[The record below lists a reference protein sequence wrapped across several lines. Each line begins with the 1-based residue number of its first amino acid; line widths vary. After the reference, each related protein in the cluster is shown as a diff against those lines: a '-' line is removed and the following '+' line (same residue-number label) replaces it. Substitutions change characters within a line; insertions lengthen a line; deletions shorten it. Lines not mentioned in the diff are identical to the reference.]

1 MTQGADIQAIVRQ
14 VLLKIQDTAKEPS
27 GFGDLGCD
35 VDKYVDAATRAQ
47 EIWHRDFGLDRRCQ
61 IVEEIRADLRPH
73 VELLAKMAV
82 EETGMGNLRDKIT
95 KKTVTIEKTPG
106 PESIKPRAITGDK
119 GLVLEEHAPYGV
131 IASIIPCTNPAATVI
146 HNAICMISGGNSVI
160 FAPHPKAL
168 KVSLRTA
175 EIICQTLRACGAP
188 DGLVSALT
196 EPSMDN
202 LAKLIKHPKV
212 RLISATGGPGVVHAA
227 LTSGKPA
234 IGAGPG
240 NPPVVV
246 DETANLDIA
255 GKGVV
260 DGASFDNNLLC
271 VCEKELI
278 AVNCIADELKKRMF
292 ENGAYELKDKNEI
305 ELLERTILNDD
316 HTPNKDFVGKDAT
329 YILEKIGLKVPASV
343 RLIIVETTEDHPF
356 AQEELL
362 MPVLAMIRVADFNDA
377 LAMALRL
384 EHDFSHSAVIY
395 STNIDHMSQMAH
407 EINTTMFVKNAPAY
421 CSLGADS
428 DCPVTLTIATATG
441 QGATSP
447 ESFCRM
453 RRCVLSGAFRII

>member
-1 MTQGADIQAIVRQ
+1 MSQSADIQSIVQQ
-14 VLLKIQDTAKEPS
+14 VLLKLSDTISEPPRGS
-27 GFGDLGCD
+27 GCD
-35 VDKYVDAATRAQ
+35 VDKYVADSVRAQ
-47 EIWHRDFGLDRRCQ
+47 EIWHRDFGLDRRCK
-61 IVEEIRADLRPH
+61 IIEEIRADLRPH
-73 VELLAKMAV
+73 VESLAKMAV
-82 EETGMGNLRDKIT
+82 EETGMGNLRDKII
-95 KKTVTIEKTPG
+95 KKSVTIEKTPG
-106 PESIKPRAITGDK
+106 PESIKPNAISGDR

-131 IASIIPCTNPAATVI
+131 IASIIPCTNPVATVI
-146 HNAICMISGGNSVI
+146 HNSICMIAGGNSVI
-160 FAPHPKAL
+160 FAPHPKAVN
-168 KVSLRTA
+168 VSLRTA
-175 EIICQTLRACGAP
+175 QIICQTLKACGAP

-202 LAKLIKHPKV
+202 LAKLMKHPRV

-234 IGAGPG
+234 VGAGPG

-292 ENGAYELKDKNEI
+292 ENGAYELKDKREI
-305 ELLERTILNDD
+305 EMLERLILNED
-316 HTPNKDFVGKDAT
+316 HTPNKNFVGKDAT

-362 MPVLAMIRVADFNDA
+362 MPVLPMIRVADFEDA

-384 EHDFSHSAVIY
+384 EHGFRHSAVIY
-395 STNIDHMSQMAH
+395 STNIDHMSKMAH
-407 EINTTMFVKNAPAY
+407 EIDTTMFVKNAPAY